1 MSALAHASMTFAF
14 ILGGTLIGIL
24 VRDRLPDHHLSD
36 DSRQAVTMGTA
47 LIATMTA
54 LILGLLIASAK
65 GHYDTMSSELDR
77 VSTKIMQLDSVLA
90 EYGSEAREARD
101 VLRYGTISALK
112 RGWPEEMK
120 AGGLTKAPH
129 PSMSLIALRGKLI
142 HLSPKSDAQR
152 WLKARAVEVTSDI
165 ADARWLLI
173 QQSESSSLPMLAH
186 ILLVFW
192 LTFLF
197 FSFGLF
203 SPRNA
208 TVIIF
213 LIICALSAAGS
224 ILLILELDQ
233 PMQGL
238 IKLSSEPL
246 RNALASLGQ

>member
-1 MSALAHASMTFAF
+1 
-14 ILGGTLIGIL
+14 
-24 VRDRLPDHHLSD
+24 
-36 DSRQAVTMGTA
+36 MGTA

-77 VSTKIMQLDSVLA
+77 VSAKVTQLDGVLA
-90 EYGSEAREARD
+90 EYGSETREVRD
-101 VLRYGTISALK
+101 VLRNGIIDALQ
-112 RGWPEEMK
+112 RGWPEEVK
-120 AGGLTKAPH
+120 RHELTKTPH
-129 PSMSLIALRGKLI
+129 PSVSLTALRGKLI
-142 HLSPKSDAQR
+142 HLSPKNEAQR
-152 WLKARAVEVTSDI
+152 WLKARAAEVTTEL
-165 ADARWLLI
+165 ADFRWLLV

-208 TVIIF
+208 TVIVF
-213 LIICALSAAGS
+213 LVICALSAAGS